1 MSNCE
6 VFIKENQNVSAEV
19 DNCRGREARAN
30 RGRKKESKQTNKSV
44 VDKIK
49 ISDPLENIDTNDR
62 ADLGNRRHTTPCGH
76 VFRQKDFCFED
87 CQCHQS

>member
-1 MSNCE
+1 MQRKHE
-6 VFIKENQNVSAEV
+6 
-19 DNCRGREARAN
+19 RGASS

-62 ADLGNRRHTTPCGH
+62 ADWAKRRHMDTTVCA
-76 VFRQKDFCFED
+76 RI
-87 CQCHQS
+87 